1 MQEKCYNITFGGK
14 VAQGHNIEEV
24 KRNLA
29 IIFKL
34 DDGKIE
40 QFFTGKKLMIKKNI
54 TYQLA
59 MQYKTAFEKAG
70 AICGVAEC
78 EVTDSKD
85 SPQVNE
91 SKAMLPPHERI
102 TSEPKVRKKGENI
115 ESEPQELASRWHRLG
130 GALLDVLIMMI
141 ITVPVMMATGIF
153 SQISQGQQMS
163 IGQGVFFLIFGF
175 VVFLILHGYLLSKHG
190 QTIGKRVMG
199 TRIVDLNG
207 QIVPFAKVFLLRY
220 FVIGVIAQTPII
232 GNLLGL
238 VNALFIFRK
247 NKRCIHDLM
256 AGTKV
261 VNA

>member
-1 MQEKCYNITFGGK
+1 MQGKCYNITFGGK
-14 VAQGHNIEEV
+14 VAQGHNTEEV

-29 IIFKL
+29 IVFRL
-34 DDGKIE
+34 DAGKIG
-40 QFFTGKKLMIKKNI
+40 QFFAGKELTIKKNI
-54 TYQLA
+54 TYPLA
-59 MQYKTAFEKAG
+59 MKYKTAFEKAG
-70 AICGVAEC
+70 AICGVEEC

-85 SPQVNE
+85 SPQVNA
-91 SKAMLPPHERI
+91 SQVMPPYHERI
-102 TSEPKVRKKGENI
+102 ASKPKVRKNGRNI
-115 ESEPQELASRWHRLG
+115 DSEFQELASRWHRLG

-153 SQISQGQQMS
+153 SQISQGRQMS
-163 IGQGVFFLIFGF
+163 IAQGVFFLIFGF

-207 QIVPFAKVFLLRY
+207 EIVPLAKVFLLRY
-220 FVIGVIAQTPII
+220 FVIGVIAQIPII

-238 VNALFIFRK
+238 VNALFIFGK
-247 NKRCIHDLM
+247 NKRCIHDLI